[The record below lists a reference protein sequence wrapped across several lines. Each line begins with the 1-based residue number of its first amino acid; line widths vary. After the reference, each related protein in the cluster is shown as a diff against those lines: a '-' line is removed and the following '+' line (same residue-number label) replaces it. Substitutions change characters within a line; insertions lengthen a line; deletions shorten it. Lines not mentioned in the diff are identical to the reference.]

1 MSEGATPP
9 VGAAGRERVGV
20 ILKATYGSGQL
31 AEGVTAYVIGNF
43 LVFYYTAILGLPAS
57 LAGAATATSLIADA
71 LIDPIIGSWSDNFRS
86 PMGRR
91 IPFMFVGGPMLA
103 IGLALVFT
111 PPAGLPILGL
121 FAWLA
126 IGSVLLRFSLSTF
139 QLPFIALGAELSN
152 DYTERSSIAAFRLI
166 YSIVGPVAVIVLAY
180 QVFLSGHEGL
190 RHAAGYAPLG
200 WSAAAIALAGTMLSV
215 LGSRGRAARLRATPV
230 DAAALYRRLGR
241 EVVEI
246 FKNPSFR
253 LLFLCGVTFYTAQG
267 VSVNLNQ
274 DLNLFVWKLAPKQIQ
289 TVALSEFAGL
299 LVGLPIAPLLS
310 RWLEKRSVVIFGVLF
325 VVLGQGVLKGLRG
338 LELFTLTGQAAVP
351 ALAAANF
358 LVGLGVAFAA
368 ISIFS
373 MMGDAADE
381 HDFLFAS
388 RREGLYFA
396 GLTFAAKTATGLGAL
411 IAGLALDAISFP
423 RGAAAAHAS
432 AAAIAPTVL
441 DNLCLVAGPAVAVG
455 GFVAMTLM
463 AFYRINRHRH
473 AEVVAALN
481 ARDQRPE

>member
-1 MSEGATPP
+1 MG
-9 VGAAGRERVGV
+9 
-20 ILKATYGSGQL
+20 GS
-31 AEGVTAYVIGNF
+31 
-43 LVFYYTAILGLPAS
+43 
-57 LAGAATATSLIADA
+57 
-71 LIDPIIGSWSDNFRS
+71 
-86 PMGRR
+86 
-91 IPFMFVGGPMLA
+91 
-103 IGLALVFT
+103 
-111 PPAGLPILGL
+111 L
-121 FAWLA
+121 F
-126 IGSVLLRFSLSTF
+126 LRFAMSTF

-152 DYTERSSIAAFRLI
+152 DYIQRSSIAAFRLI
-166 YSIVGPVAVIVLAY
+166 FSIAGPVAVIVLAY

-190 RHAAGYAPLG
+190 RRVAGYAPLG
-200 WSAAAIALAGTMLSV
+200 WSAAAIVLAGTMLSV
-215 LGSRGRAARLRATPV
+215 LGSRGRAARMRATPV
-230 DAAALYRRLGR
+230 DGAALYRRLGR

-267 VSVNLNQ
+267 VSINLNQ
-274 DLNLFVWKLAPKQIQ
+274 DLNLFVWKLSSKQIQ
-289 TVALSEFAGL
+289 TVALTEFVGL
-299 LVGLPIAPLLS
+299 AVGLPIAPLLS
-310 RWLEKRSVVIFGVLF
+310 RWFEKRSVVIIGLLL

-338 LELFTLTGQAAVP
+338 LDLFTLTGQAAVP

-381 HDFLFAS
+381 HDFLFES

-411 IAGLALDAISFP
+411 LAGLALDAIAFP
-423 RGAAAAHAS
+423 RGAAAAHAPAS
-432 AAAIAPTVL
+432 AIAPTVL
-441 DNLCLVAGPAVAVG
+441 DNLCLVAGPAVAIG

-463 AFYRINRHRH
+463 AFYRINRRRH

-481 ARDQRPE
+481 ARDEAPA